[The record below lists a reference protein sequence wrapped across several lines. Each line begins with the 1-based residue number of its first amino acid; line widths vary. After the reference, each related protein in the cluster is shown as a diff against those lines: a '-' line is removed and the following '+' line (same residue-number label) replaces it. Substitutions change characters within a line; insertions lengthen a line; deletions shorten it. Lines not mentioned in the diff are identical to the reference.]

1 MPFLTITI
9 SAEAHSRLKKYK
21 RKGDSF
27 TDVVLRELPA
37 SGPCETGREILD
49 SLERD
54 YPAKP
59 KKARA
64 A

>member
-1 MPFLTITI
+1 MG
-9 SAEAHSRLKKYK
+9 KY
-21 RKGDSF
+21 GAVPPQFGTSF

-37 SGPCETGREILD
+37 SSPCKTGRQILD